1 MRHNSPKIQL
11 ALVAMILLLTTGTRR
26 LLNNYLL
33 QRAPFDVNEAYD
45 RHLPTSII
53 ACLSGFLGILL
64 VNLLGIR
71 WIFLFYSLTNIV
83 YASAIIV
90 SYRYGNPLFEGIALL
105 IDVFGY
111 DAGRVATLVVVLA
124 YPTERWKARALAAF
138 MMLEYLSA
146 TMGDIVAIQSHDD
159 QSERFAG
166 AIAYLCVACLAS
178 ALTLTIAPSENVV
191 RDDGVYLTTPETNLN
206 TEIRQ
211 TAKLFT
217 NKYMLLLIPYMFSY
231 PFLFGTAGVIF
242 PNIEAIVLYD
252 AGKLF
257 IVFMSQMLDAQWT
270 GRRIRGFIGLVMLT
284 VFFIVSVSITAAIML
299 AKYDTSGISASWSLA
314 KISEYMMA
322 EVLKEK
328 HALLLSSYFF
338 AGAASSFIELFG
350 YWIMGT
356 LTNDLKS
363 STRFVGTYHSAMAAG
378 GLIGSQLQIHT
389 KNDSHTK
396 NIPMYVA
403 ISVTFVSLFCMYFVV
418 RRIPESNDWTLDNMS
433 TTTSKSSG
441 KQKSDCV
448 SEIVT
453 VVADVKY
460 YHIGRTTKV

>member
-1 MRHNSPKIQL
+1 MRHNSPTIQL
-11 ALVAMILLLTTGTRR
+11 ALVAIILLLTTATRR
-26 LLNNYLL
+26 LLNDYLL
-33 QRAPFDVNEAYD
+33 QKAPFDVNQSYD

-64 VNLLGIR
+64 VNLLGVR
-71 WIFLFYSLTNIV
+71 YIFLFYSLTNVV

-124 YPTERWKARALAAF
+124 YPKETWKARALAAF

-166 AIAYLCVACLAS
+166 AIAYLCIACLAP
-178 ALTLTIAPSENVV
+178 ALTLTIAPSESVV
-191 RDDGVYLTTPETNLN
+191 RDDGVYLTTPETNLS
-206 TEIRQ
+206 TEICQ
-211 TAKLFT
+211 TAKLFA
-217 NKYMLLLIPYMFSY
+217 NRYMLLLIPYMFSY
-231 PFLFGTAGVIF
+231 PFLFGTAGVEF
-242 PNIEAIVLYD
+242 PNIETIVLYD

-270 GRRIRGFIGLVMLT
+270 GRRIRGFIGLGMLT
-284 VFFIVSVSITAAIML
+284 VFFIASVSITAAIML
-299 AKYDTSGISASWSLA
+299 TKFDTSGVDASWSPA

-322 EVLKEK
+322 EVLKER
-328 HALLLSSYFF
+328 HALMLTSYFF
-338 AGAASSFIELFG
+338 AGTASSFIELFG

-363 STRFVGTYHSAMAAG
+363 SARFVGTYHSAMAAG
-378 GLIGSQLQIHT
+378 GLIGSQLEIHARR
-389 KNDSHTK
+389 NSHTK
-396 NIPMYVA
+396 DIPMYAA
-403 ISVTFVSLFCMYFVV
+403 ISLTFVSLFCMYFVV
-418 RRIPESNDWTLDNMS
+418 RRIPESNDWTLDNIS
-433 TTTSKSSG
+433 NSSRSSDER
-441 KQKSDCV
+441 KSDCV

-453 VVADVKY
+453 MVADVKY
-460 YHIGRTTKV
+460 QHVSRTTKE